1 MTLRLIE
8 NKMTRCSRSCL
19 QIDQKKNGIF
29 LMSIQ
34 NPHLGKKKRMK
45 VVWHQACQILSAINF
60 TQKLETK
67 SSNSGH
73 LHHVSPLA
81 SSKVKTC
88 QAKIARK
95 SQVILLKRNKM
106 KARFL
111 EPLKLKVSPLNT
123 IFMKLLTHCNN

>member
-8 NKMTRCSRSCL
+8 NKTTRCFRSCL

-34 NPHLGKKKRMK
+34 NPHLVKKKRVE
-45 VVWHQACQILSAINF
+45 VVLHQACQILSAINF

-73 LHHVSPLA
+73 RHQISPLA
-81 SSKVKTC
+81 SYKVKTC
-88 QAKIARK
+88 QASIARK
-95 SQVILLKRNKM
+95 SPVTLLKKNKM